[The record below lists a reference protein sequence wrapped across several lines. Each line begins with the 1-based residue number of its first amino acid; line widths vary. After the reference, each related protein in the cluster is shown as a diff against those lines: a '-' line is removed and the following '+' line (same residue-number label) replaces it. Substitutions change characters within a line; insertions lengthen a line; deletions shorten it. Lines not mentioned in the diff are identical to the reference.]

1 MSWPHAA
8 AIRQGLSL
16 GLMSLMGSPGGPSTQ
31 ASTPLLPLHTCPSL
45 SHLWTEKEQQD
56 WLLTGSG
63 LGTLGGDRTAQQE
76 TAKSGQF
83 GVRLGYAV

>member
-16 GLMSLMGSPGGPSTQ
+16 GLMSLMGRPGGLSTQ

-45 SHLWTEKEQQD
+45 SHLWTEEQHD
-56 WLLTGSG
+56 WLLTCSW
-63 LGTLGGDRTAQQE
+63 LGTLGGTGDCE
-76 TAKSGQF
+76 SGQF